1 MASDRI
7 RLNNMVFYGYHG
19 AFAAERELGQRVEVD
34 LELDLDLQNTGRTDD
49 PELSV
54 NYVDIYTI
62 VKELVEEGEYNLLE
76 ALAESI
82 ADTVLGALSV
92 DGVVVRV
99 RKPQPPVGGLMSS
112 VEVEIVRSSKDPE
125 LIL

>member
-19 AFAAERELGQRVEVD
+19 AFSAEKELGQRVEVD
-34 LELDLDLQNTGRTDD
+34 LELVLDLATTGKTDD

-62 VKELVEEGEYNLLE
+62 VKDLVEEGDFNLLE

-82 ADTVLGALSV
+82 ADAVLDAFGI
-92 DGVVVRV
+92 DEVVVRV
-99 RKPQPPVGGLMSS
+99 RKPQPPVGGLMAS
-112 VEVEIVRSSKDPE
+112 VEVEIVRRPAAGF
-125 LIL
+125 

>member
-19 AFAAERELGQRVEVD
+19 AFSAEKELGQRVEVD
-34 LELDLDLQNTGRTDD
+34 LELVLDLATTGKTDD

-62 VKELVEEGEYNLLE
+62 VKDLVEEGDFNLLE
-76 ALAESI
+76 A
-82 ADTVLGALSV
+82 
-92 DGVVVRV
+92 
-99 RKPQPPVGGLMSS
+99 
-112 VEVEIVRSSKDPE
+112 
-125 LIL
+125 